1 MIKKIIILASIAAPF
16 LIFYISCYLAK
27 KTKPEWPVIKLSIV
41 SLCLLL
47 SVLVYYRFTNSF
59 PAGQQ
64 YTPPKLENGEWL
76 RQKCNRLCTKF
87 LV

>member
-47 SVLVYYRFTNSF
+47 SVLVYYRFTNNF

-64 YTPPKLENGEWL
+64 YTPPKLENGEVVAPKV
-76 RQKCNRLCTKF
+76 Q
-87 LV
+87 